1 MFSFLTMMDN
11 VEVHFFGEF
20 LLLVEDFLS
29 LAMDLWAVAYVSL
42 QALTGIAKLFH
53 KEIAPVP
60 ITTSCIF
67 QQAFPCGAS
76 TLKAENRNIS
86 QGKKMALR
94 IHLVISGTYR
104 RLFTFQSEG
113 VSPV

>member
-1 MFSFLTMMDN
+1 MLDH
-11 VEVHFFGEF
+11 VEGHFFGES

-29 LAMDLWAVAYVSL
+29 LAMDLRAAAFVSL
-42 QALTGIAKLFH
+42 HAITGIAKLSH

-60 ITTSCIF
+60 ITTSCTF